1 MERQAYRL
9 PVGSGMRLAATRRM
23 TGQIHC
29 EILRR
34 AAEVAGGEDQLA
46 QRLNVRREDMR
57 EWVQGKAAAPAGVYI
72 LALNIL
78 SGRERAAKTRLPVLR
93 AVGPPYTGLKA

>member
-1 MERQAYRL
+1 MT
-9 PVGSGMRLAATRRM
+9 LAATRRM
-23 TGQIHC
+23 TDQIHC

-46 QRLNVRREDMR
+46 QRLSIRLEDMR

-72 LALNIL
+72 LALDICSVPERVHR
-78 SGRERAAKTRLPVLR
+78 SGL
-93 AVGPPYTGLKA
+93 

>member
-1 MERQAYRL
+1 
-9 PVGSGMRLAATRRM
+9 M
-23 TGQIHC
+23 TDQIHC

-46 QRLNVRREDMR
+46 QRLHVRSEDMR

-72 LALNIL
+72 LALDIL
-78 SGRERAAKTRLPVLR
+78 SGSERGRSAH
-93 AVGPPYTGLKA
+93 

>member
-9 PVGSGMRLAATRRM
+9 PVGSGMTLAATRRM

-34 AAEVAGGEDQLA
+34 AAEVAGGEYQLA

-78 SGRERAAKTRLPVLR
+78 SGSERGREDPLTGCRSSYK
-93 AVGPPYTGLKA
+93 GLKA